1 MYAASEPVSHKKIIH
16 ARIMLGMHQR
26 THLVKENHYARV
38 IVTTY
43 ILTHWKK
50 HDTVWWTRS
59 YSQALLGIYKVFLL
73 H

>member
-16 ARIMLGMHQR
+16 TRIMLGMHQR

-38 IVTTY
+38 IVTTN

-50 HDTVWWTRS
+50 HGTVWG
-59 YSQALLGIYKVFLL
+59 QDPFALLGIYKVFLL